1 MKNKTDL
8 YEIPY
13 IGKAMVR
20 DFALLGINSIN
31 DLNGKSHK
39 KLYDEICELTNSI
52 HDPCVLDTYEMAIHY
67 AETGESLPW
76 WEFSRRR
83 KSQT

>member
-1 MKNKTDL
+1 MKPKTDL

-39 KLYDEICELTNSI
+39 KLYDEIYIRDGYPLCRNWRVITLVGIFTTSKI
-52 HDPCVLDTYEMAIHY
+52 ADLI
-67 AETGESLPW
+67 
-76 WEFSRRR
+76 
-83 KSQT
+83 